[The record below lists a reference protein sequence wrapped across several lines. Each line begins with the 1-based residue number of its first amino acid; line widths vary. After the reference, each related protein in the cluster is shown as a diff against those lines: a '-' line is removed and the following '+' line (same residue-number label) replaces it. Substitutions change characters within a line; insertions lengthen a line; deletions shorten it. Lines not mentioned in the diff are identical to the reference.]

1 MQLDDFSI
9 CQFEGKIREIKEEE
23 FEFFGLSKGS
33 IAEAAQSLL
42 PDDFNP
48 EENIDVLPVVFNL
61 AKVNEFNKNGDGI
74 DSKTAAA
81 AVKRFINKPINIEHK
96 KDKIV
101 GHMINASFSTRE
113 FDFKNNDIESYAD
126 KTEPYYINA
135 AGLIYRQIYPQL
147 ADAIIEASNNNDET
161 YQSISASWE
170 LAFREYEVAYGSNT
184 LKGSKVLTGNEKED
198 KKQYIKGFGG
208 KGEDEEGVPVNRLIV
223 GETYP
228 LGAAL
233 TRNPA
238 ADVKGIYPEEDTEK
252 NATPEKISLNS
263 NKNVK
268 SGKFKFIFNDMDKE
282 QFDELMAKVGESV
295 ASVVK
300 QQSEA
305 STIGEIMRDALT
317 DHGESWKSK
326 VELEREAKAKAEAD
340 LSEVKDTLD
349 STKEELQTL
358 KAEAEA
364 KATADLFNDRMNFID
379 NDYGLSEQELE
390 LVTAEVKDVE
400 STKEAFE
407 AYKGK
412 MQVIFAHKLKASIEA
427 KEEEI
432 QARIQEA
439 VASKT
444 EGTIT
449 LKEGQAEVTEEETTE
464 EHSEE
469 TSEEPE
475 AELEVEEDDESEA
488 SIPNNNAEAS
498 EKISL
503 VERLK
508 KGFSVEVT

>member
-1 MQLDDFSI
+1 MDDFNI

-23 FEFFGLSKGS
+23 FEAFGLSEGS

-42 PDDFNP
+42 PEDFDP
-48 EENIDVLPVVFNL
+48 EQNIDVLPVVFNL

-74 DSKTAAA
+74 DSKTAVA

-135 AGLIYRQIYPQL
+135 AGLIYRQIYPKL
-147 ADAIIEASNNNDET
+147 ADAIMEASNDNDET

-170 LAFREYEVAYGSNT
+170 LAFKQYEVAYGSNV
-184 LKGSKVLTGNEKED
+184 LEESKVLTGEEKED
-198 KKQYIKGFGG
+198 KKQYLKGLGG
-208 KGEDEEGVPVNRLIV
+208 KGKDDEGLPVNRLIV

-238 ADVKGIYPEEDTEK
+238 AAVKGVYTEEAEQK
-252 NATPEKISLNS
+252 KMKSEKISLNS
-263 NKNVK
+263 NKNVNAD
-268 SGKFKFIFNDMDKE
+268 KFKFIFNNMDKE

-300 QQSEA
+300 QESEA

-317 DHGESWKSK
+317 DHSESWKSK

-340 LSEVKDTLD
+340 LSEVKEALD
-349 STKEELQTL
+349 STKEELETL

-379 NDYGLSEQELE
+379 NDYDLNEQELE
-390 LVTAEVKDVE
+390 LVTAEVKELE
-400 STKEAFE
+400 STEEAFE

-412 MQVIFAHKLKASIEA
+412 LQVIFAHKLKANIEA
-427 KEEEI
+427 KEAEI
-432 QARIQEA
+432 KARIDEA
-439 VASKT
+439 VASR
-444 EGTIT
+444 
-449 LKEGQAEVTEEETTE
+449 KEEDVDKKDDEEKAEEADPEPESDIEEE
-464 EHSEE
+464 
-469 TSEEPE
+469 
-475 AELEVEEDDESEA
+475 LEIEEDEESEA
-488 SIPNNNAEAS
+488 SIPNNNADAS

-508 KGFSVEVT
+508 KNFSVEVS